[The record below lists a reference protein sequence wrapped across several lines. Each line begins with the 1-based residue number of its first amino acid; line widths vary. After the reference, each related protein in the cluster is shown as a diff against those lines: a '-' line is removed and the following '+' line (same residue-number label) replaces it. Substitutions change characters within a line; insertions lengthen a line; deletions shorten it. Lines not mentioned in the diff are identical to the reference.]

1 MVGARGTLAIRRPMT
16 ASRWRLGW
24 RSVIGLGL
32 ARTATMAV
40 AQAQTLQ
47 VVKPRLSH
55 TLGRFF
61 QNNPAA
67 CNQFMS
73 QLPWRRLAQPVLHTS
88 ETVLSASEATIG

>member
-1 MVGARGTLAIRRPMT
+1 MVGARGTPAIRRPMT
-16 ASRWRLGW
+16 AFRWRMVW

-32 ARTATMAV
+32 ARAATMAV
-40 AQAQTLQ
+40 AQAQILQ

-67 CNQFMS
+67 FNQFMS
-73 QLPWRRLAQPVLHTS
+73 QLPWRRLAQPVLHAS
-88 ETVLSASEATIG
+88 ETVLSGSEATIG